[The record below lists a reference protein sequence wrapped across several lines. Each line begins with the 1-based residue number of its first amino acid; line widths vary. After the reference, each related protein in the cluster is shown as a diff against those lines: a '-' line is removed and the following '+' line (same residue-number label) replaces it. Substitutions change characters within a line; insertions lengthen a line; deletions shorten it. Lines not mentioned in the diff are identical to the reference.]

1 MIEPRVRSGAR
12 VLLFDR
18 LVDMEPQSKK
28 EVRPLTTLDKQGL
41 KTSIRRELGRLLN
54 TRCPIPLAPQEER
67 TVINY
72 GIPDFSSLS
81 PNSSDHRTLLESWVR
96 NAIEAFEPRLLDVR
110 VIVEPPA
117 RAELTLV
124 VRIDARLQLETI
136 REPVAFSVVMKR
148 DTPRK

>member
-1 MIEPRVRSGAR
+1 
-12 VLLFDR
+12 
-18 LVDMEPQSKK
+18 MEPQSQR

-54 TRCPIPLAPQEER
+54 TRCPIPLAPSGQER

-81 PNSSDHRTLLESWVR
+81 PNSTDHRALLESWIR
-96 NAIEAFEPRLLDVR
+96 SAIEAYEPRLLDVR

-117 RAELTLV
+117 SSTRSLV
-124 VRIDARLQLETI
+124 ARIDARLQLESI
-136 REPVAFSVVMKR
+136 REPVAFSVVMRR
-148 DTPRK
+148 DAARK